1 MKIFSHK
8 HGGGWETIPALAA
21 LILSLLAALAG
32 DTNAIH
38 IDALPAGGNIY
49 TNAIITRANPAY
61 AVVSYQEGMV
71 RIPMS
76 NLPAAYQAQF
86 GYTPERAAQFLSEE
100 NRIQKEGRRASALA
114 RQAAAQARLGTNRL
128 VRITA
133 IIDETSNGDIP
144 FCSAQGIPGGIL
156 IKNLPDSI
164 RQFFAGY
171 RQLQAEVTG
180 CQQQINNL
188 RVPSTPATNAVTKPH
203 LGKSLMVGNGAG
215 FAWVKTQTNNAAAVR
230 RNAEDRLNELQAE
243 LDRQTANY
251 DRCTTIVAHPS
262 GDFFGQ
268 KPIWICVR
276 GPSAAAP

>member
-1 MKIFSHK
+1 M
-8 HGGGWETIPALAA
+8 IPVLVA
-21 LILSLLAALAG
+21 LILSALSASAG
-32 DTNAIH
+32 STNEMH
-38 IDALPAGGNIY
+38 MNVLPAGGKTY
-49 TNAIITRANPAY
+49 TNAIITRANAAY

-114 RQAAAQARLGTNRL
+114 RQAAAQALLGTNRL

-133 IIDETSNGDIP
+133 IIDETSNGGIP

-171 RQLQAEVTG
+171 RQLQAEVAG

-188 RVPSTPATNAVTKPH
+188 KVPATPPTNAVSKPRM
-203 LGKSLMVGNGAG
+203 GKSLMVGSGAG

-230 RNAEDRLNELQAE
+230 QNAEDRLNELQAE

-251 DRCTTIVAHPS
+251 DRCTTILAHPS

-268 KPIWICVR
+268 KPIWICV
-276 GPSAAAP
+276 GAPSAAAQ